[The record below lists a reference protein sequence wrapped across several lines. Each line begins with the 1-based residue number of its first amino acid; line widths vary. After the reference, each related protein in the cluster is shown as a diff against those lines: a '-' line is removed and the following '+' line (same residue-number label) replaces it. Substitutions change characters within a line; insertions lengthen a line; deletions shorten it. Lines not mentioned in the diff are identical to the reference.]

1 MTRPSNNSVTQGYSD
16 AHKAYDFSGRGDLN
30 VYACASGYV
39 EQSVNLYVNSWSSK
53 PPLTTRDYGNYI
65 KLKHD
70 DGTFSLYAHL
80 KKDSL
85 LAKGV
90 RVNEGQVIAQI
101 GNTGNSTGA
110 HLHFE
115 YRNSKN
121 INIKPVFSEGSMDD
135 MMQISKKDFGR
146 IRAGSE
152 RSEAVH
158 KELGLEGDHVTT
170 PIDAFISAIKTLR
183 GYKADATTMRNKL
196 AEVEAEVSNRG
207 EKISRLEEQLLK
219 EVSLR
224 KSDLAVYSEA
234 IKAADKLRSEYQ
246 VRVESMQTELDEV
259 YKEKGRLIKQV
270 SILEAQV
277 AELKKGIKS
286 DMTLFEWVS
295 YPIPWLI
302 KKLKSITIK
311 ESL

>member
-196 AEVEAEVSNRG
+196 SEAEAEIVNRVEQVG
-207 EKISRLEEQLLK
+207 RLKDQLLELEQLK
-219 EVSLR
+219 QAE
-224 KSDLAVYSEA
+224 AAIHSEA
-234 IKAADKLRSEYQ
+234 VKASEKLATEYR
-246 VRVESMQTELDEV
+246 VRLESMQTDIDEV
-259 YKEKGRLIKQV
+259 YKEKGSLLNKISV
-270 SILEAQV
+270 LESEN
-277 AELKKGIKS
+277 AELKKGLTRPL
-286 DMTLFEWVS
+286 TLFDVIS
-295 YPIPWLI
+295 LLIPKLI
-302 KKLKSITIK
+302 QKLKEIK
-311 ESL
+311 L

>member
-196 AEVEAEVSNRG
+196 SEAEAEIVNRVEQVG
-207 EKISRLEEQLLK
+207 RLKDQLLELEQLK
-219 EVSLR
+219 QTEAAIYSN
-224 KSDLAVYSEA
+224 AV
-234 IKAADKLRSEYQ
+234 KAAEKLNTEYGL
-246 VRVESMQTELDEV
+246 RLDSMQTELDQV
-259 YKEKGRLIKQV
+259 YKDKGALQIRV
-270 SILEAQV
+270 SVLEADNKQ
-277 AELKKGIKS
+277 LRDKGKVNTSFMQMIL
-286 DMTLFEWVS
+286 LF
-295 YPIPWLI
+295 I
-302 KKLKSITIK
+302 KKRIERIK
-311 ESL
+311 